1 MRITNRMM
9 TNNMLMNINRNQNQL
24 NDYDMQ
30 ISTGKRIQRPSD
42 DPIVAVRALRFR
54 TTVSEVKQYTRN
66 CDDAKSW
73 CEVSEQAASNVIDI
87 CKRVRD
93 LSVQSASDLLNVGN
107 RKKIIAEFKELKE
120 QFLNEANASYA
131 GRYIFSGF
139 KTSTA
144 AAFTEQDIKD
154 MKTKETKYTIKQ
166 YFSKDDIKKKEV
178 VKGTGDA
185 ARITEVNRIRLGYSK
200 IKIDQTAT
208 PKIGIDTNAPAPVTV
223 VYADSSDPDAYVTAD
238 NQIKVLADTGELI
251 INDKSK
257 DVIDAM
263 TVPFEVTYEKHDF
276 EKLDLK
282 PECYF
287 ECTKKSK
294 GAGGGTETEN
304 FAAKQGDMNYQISY
318 SQMLTVNSPAEDI
331 VPVDL
336 QRDMEEIIR
345 EVESIKESDSL
356 DSKLKAD
363 ILGKRFS
370 SLLGKADKHIDKL
383 LDTRADIGGKIN
395 RLTLTKNRLADDTL
409 NFTEIMSK
417 NEDIDYAKT
426 YTNMS
431 SMLSVYKASLQAT
444 SQVIKP
450 SLLDFLR

>member
-1 MRITNRMM
+1 M

-54 TTVSEVKQYTRN
+54 TTVSEVKQYKRN
-66 CDDAKSW
+66 CEDAKSW

-87 CKRVRD
+87 CKRMRD

-107 RKKIIAEFKELKE
+107 RKKIVSELKELKE
-120 QFLNEANASYA
+120 QFLNEVNASYA

-144 AAFTEQDIKD
+144 ASFTEQDIKD
-154 MKTKETKYTIKQ
+154 LEKDSIKYKISQT
-166 YFSKDDIKKKEV
+166 FTEEDINKKEV
-178 VKGTGDA
+178 VKGTGDD
-185 ARITEVNRIRLGYSK
+185 ARISEVNRIRLGYSK
-200 IKIDQTAT
+200 IKINRDAAN
-208 PKIGIDTNAPAPVTV
+208 PPLIGIETNIPAAEGVAV
-223 VYADSSDPDAYVTAD
+223 VYGKSTDIDAYDTTGK
-238 NQIKVLADTGELI
+238 QIRVLEDTGELI
-251 INDKSK
+251 ISEDAKAVISSMND
-257 DVIDAM
+257 
-263 TVPFEVTYEKHDF
+263 PLEVTYKKHDF

-287 ECTKKSK
+287 KCTKTYTD
-294 GAGGGTETEN
+294 AGGNVNTED
-304 FAAKQGDMNYQISY
+304 FLAQQGDMNYQISY
-318 SQMLTVNSPAEDI
+318 SQMLTVNSTAEDI

-345 EVESIKESDSL
+345 EVEFIKEDGSL
-356 DSKLKAD
+356 SSKLNAD

-395 RLTLTKNRLADDTL
+395 RLALTKNRLTDDTL

-417 NEDIDYAKT
+417 NEDIDYAET